1 MHTYKFRK
9 IYYNENNVTQIF
21 IWSSKSRDLTVTM
34 SQCSC
39 PHLAHTPPKVM
50 NPRTR
55 RQPSWT
61 FLTND
66 SRDPVN
72 CPLQFRVA
80 PDTFPGH
87 IYIIK
92 SQKSGKIK
100 PFSPSAGEPAYEV
113 VYSKVQKV
121 NVLLTPVQDMTS
133 CDPSQKSNFQPYD
146 SSRL

>member
-1 MHTYKFRK
+1 
-9 IYYNENNVTQIF
+9 
-21 IWSSKSRDLTVTM
+21 
-34 SQCSC
+34 
-39 PHLAHTPPKVM
+39 M

-92 SQKSGKIK
+92 SQKPGKIK

>member
-1 MHTYKFRK
+1 MHTYKFSK
-9 IYYNENNVTQIF
+9 IHYNENNVTQIF
-21 IWSSKSRDLTVTM
+21 IRSSKSRDLTVTM

-66 SRDPVN
+66 TRDPVN
-72 CPLQFRVA
+72 YPLQFCVA
-80 PDTFPGH
+80 PATFPGH
-87 IYIIK
+87 IYIIG

-100 PFSPSAGEPAYEV
+100 TSSPSAGEPAYEA
-113 VYSKVQKV
+113 VYSKAQKV
-121 NVLLTPVQDMTS
+121 NVLVTPVQDMPS
-133 CDPSQKSNFQPYD
+133 CDPSQKSNFQPCD
-146 SSRL
+146 SRRL